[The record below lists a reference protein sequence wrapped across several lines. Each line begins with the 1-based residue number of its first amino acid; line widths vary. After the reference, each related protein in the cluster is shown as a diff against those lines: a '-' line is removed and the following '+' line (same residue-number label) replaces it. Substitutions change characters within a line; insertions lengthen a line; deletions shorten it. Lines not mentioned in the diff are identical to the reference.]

1 MPVNP
6 KDRPLDALRE
16 QTVDRLIM
24 NYGHGRLSLDA
35 FQRRLDEA
43 FDATDHEELL
53 ALTADLDLKVDAG
66 YVEQKRQELGF
77 RYAEDS
83 DEVEWIVDIL
93 SGSDRKGD
101 WVVPAEVRVV
111 NVMGGS
117 DIDFTEAVFTSPV
130 VRVRVLCLFGG
141 VDVFVP
147 EGVNATV
154 KTFNILG
161 GSANKAPRALDPD
174 APRIVIEGLVMFG
187 GVDVKVKRTLKE
199 RMLEFA
205 DSLRAL
211 VGQAPVR

>member
-1 MPVNP
+1 MNP

-35 FQRRLDEA
+35 FQRRLDQA
-43 FDATDHEELL
+43 FDATAHEELL
-53 ALTADLDLKVDAG
+53 ALTADLDLQVDAG
-66 YVEQKRQELGF
+66 YVERKREELGF
-77 RYAEDS
+77 RYADES
-83 DEVEWIVDIL
+83 DEVEWIVDVL
-93 SGSDRKGD
+93 GGSDRAGD
-101 WVVPAEVRVV
+101 WVVPGELRVV
-111 NVMGGS
+111 TVMGGS
-117 DIDFTEAVFTSPV
+117 NIDLTDARFASPV
-130 VRVRVLCLFGG
+130 VRVRVLCMFGG

-147 EGVNATV
+147 EGANVTV

-161 GSANKAPRALDPD
+161 GTANKVPRAPVPD

-205 DSLRAL
+205 DSLRSL

>member
-6 KDRPLDALRE
+6 RDLPLDALRE

-35 FQRRLDEA
+35 FQRRLDQA
-43 FDATDHEELL
+43 FDATANEELL
-53 ALTADLDLKVDAG
+53 ALTADLDLQVDAG
-66 YVEQKRQELGF
+66 YVEQKREELGF

-83 DEVEWIVDIL
+83 EEIEWIVDVL
-93 SGSDRKGD
+93 GGSDRTGD

-111 NVMGGS
+111 TIMGGS
-117 DIDFTEAVFTSPV
+117 DIDFTDARFASPV

-141 VDVFVP
+141 VDVYVP
-147 EGVNATV
+147 EGVNTTV
-154 KTFNILG
+154 KTANILG
-161 GSANKAPRALDPD
+161 GTSNKAPKALDPD

-205 DSLRAL
+205 DNLRSM